1 MALGVTFCLSAQ
13 APQPAPAKLP
23 GEPHHHLKIDN
34 AYVRAY
40 YVELAPH
47 EKAPLHQ
54 HDHDYIF
61 LSLGPS
67 DVINAVPGKPD
78 VHLVLKDG
86 EMRFARGGFAHVTR
100 NLSDAPLRLV
110 AIEFLRHQGEPQNLC
125 AQLVPSSPLGIC
137 SRTSVSSKDRAFS
150 LEPQMETAEA
160 EVDLVRFSGK
170 RCDSAL
176 YSGSLLVSL
185 EDPGIQVNLEGSNPS
200 PLHQGEM
207 IWLGPN
213 VLGYLSSLG
222 GDSSRY
228 LQVTF
233 KDGGTRASD

>member
-1 MALGVTFCLSAQ
+1 
-13 APQPAPAKLP
+13 
-23 GEPHHHLKIDN
+23 
-34 AYVRAY
+34 
-40 YVELAPH
+40 
-47 EKAPLHQ
+47 
-54 HDHDYIF
+54 
-61 LSLGPS
+61 
-67 DVINAVPGKPD
+67 
-78 VHLVLKDG
+78 
-86 EMRFARGGFAHVTR
+86 
-100 NLSDAPLRLV
+100 
-110 AIEFLRHQGEPQNLC
+110 
-125 AQLVPSSPLGIC
+125 
-137 SRTSVSSKDRAFS
+137 
-150 LEPQMETAEA
+150 METAEA

-185 EDPGIQVNLEGSNPS
+185 EDPGIQVNLEGSTPS